1 MEHGN
6 WPIIIIIKVIE
17 VCLLQSSIV
26 LSAMSARSL
35 GSVVEVVVMQGWLA
49 GLEAVPDTEHSA
61 GEKGH
66 PLPH

>member
-1 MEHGN
+1 MSLKY
-6 WPIIIIIKVIE
+6 ILI
-17 VCLLQSSIV
+17 LQSTIV
-26 LSAMSARSL
+26 LLAMSVRSL

>member
-1 MEHGN
+1 MEHGS
-6 WPIIIIIKVIE
+6 WPIKIIIKVIE

-26 LSAMSARSL
+26 LLAMSARSL
-35 GSVVEVVVMQGWLA
+35 GSLVEVVVMQGWLA